1 VQLTQKFVQT
11 ADAVRVEAQCQLSG
25 SVYTQL
31 TDVEGEV
38 NGLWTYDRR
47 TPKMDVAQVAAAN
60 AQVIAAGSTA
70 GDCGQNVVSKAGR
83 WPLADGSGT
92 VAKDTSGNGDDAT
105 LPNGGAWVT
114 SGPNGGGLQLNG
126 TDQYAQT
133 QGPLL
138 NSGDSYSVAAWVNLS
153 QKGAF
158 ATAVSEDGTVNS
170 VFFLQYDAADDRF
183 AFSNANARAVG
194 NSGPDGGPPTTGT
207 WYHIVGVRDATANT
221 MSVYVNGTL
230 AGTTT
235 IAPADMATGPLAIGR
250 GKFGAQQVDFWPGS
264 LDDVQIF
271 PTALTADQVAA
282 LG

>member
-1 VQLTQKFVQT
+1 
-11 ADAVRVEAQCQLSG
+11 
-25 SVYTQL
+25 
-31 TDVEGEV
+31 
-38 NGLWTYDRR
+38 
-47 TPKMDVAQVAAAN
+47 MDVSQVAAAN
-60 AQVIAAGSTA
+60 AKVIAAGSSA
-70 GDCGQNVVSKAGR
+70 GDCGQNVVSKAGH
-83 WPLADGSGT
+83 WPLTDGSGT

-105 LPNGGAWVT
+105 LANGAAWAASGTT

-133 QGPLL
+133 QEPLL
-138 NSGDSYSVAAWVNLS
+138 NSGGSYSVAAWVDLS

-194 NSGPDGGPPTTGT
+194 DSGPNGGSPTTGT

-221 MSVYVNGTL
+221 MSIYVNGTL
-230 AGTTT
+230 AGSTTVS
-235 IAPADMATGPLAIGR
+235 PADLAAGPLATGR
-250 GKFGAQQVDFWPGS
+250 AKFGAQQVDFWPGS

-271 PTALTADQVAA
+271 PTALTAAQVSA